1 MVMLTEITY
10 YNKLLRQLILINQNL
25 VLLSNQAGVLFHMK

>member
-1 MVMLTEITY
+1 MLTEITY